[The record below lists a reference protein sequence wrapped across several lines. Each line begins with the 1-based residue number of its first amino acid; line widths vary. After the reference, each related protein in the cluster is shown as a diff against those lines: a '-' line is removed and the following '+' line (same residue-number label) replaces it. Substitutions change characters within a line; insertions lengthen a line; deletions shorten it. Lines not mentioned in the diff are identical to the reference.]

1 MPSKKEITTAKQ
13 NIKSLI
19 CSAYLKSETFNKL
32 KESYEDERAV
42 IYEELWQNMK
52 VLGEKEFEFIG
63 DGLLDKSLAY
73 NPKKFKC
80 KIVEPQSI
88 NYDEAAMLEKLDD
101 TLIEALF
108 DKQYELVDV
117 QEFIKFLKESG
128 IRAKD
133 FKRFVKCKRKL
144 NVARLDKLYET
155 GFVKLEDLKGCY
167 NIIKKKSYWKIS
179 AKDCKADEEN

>member
-1 MPSKKEITTAKQ
+1 MPSKKEIESAK
-13 NIKSLI
+13 NNVKNLI
-19 CSAYLKSETFNKL
+19 CSAYVKSEAFNKI
-32 KESYEDERAV
+32 KESYEDERAE

-52 VLGEKEFEFIG
+52 VLGMKEFEFIG
-63 DGLLDKSLAY
+63 DGLLDKSLTY

-80 KIVEPQSI
+80 KIIEPQSI
-88 NYDEAAMLEKLDD
+88 NYDEAAMLEKLDG

-108 DKQYELVDV
+108 DKQYEIVNV
-117 QEFIKFLKESG
+117 QDFIKFLKESG

-133 FKRFVKCKRKL
+133 FKKFVKCKRKL

-179 AKDCKADEEN
+179 AKDCKDNEED